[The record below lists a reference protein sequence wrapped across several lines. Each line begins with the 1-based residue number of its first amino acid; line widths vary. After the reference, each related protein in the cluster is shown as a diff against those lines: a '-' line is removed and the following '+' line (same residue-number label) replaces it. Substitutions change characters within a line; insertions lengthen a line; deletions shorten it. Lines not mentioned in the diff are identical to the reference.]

1 MNRMKSIFLSIF
13 LLLASLIAREKD
25 TSSNLFDLIDKGIN
39 REQELKE
46 QEQKTRLKLA
56 QSPLV
61 ALEIVPQET
70 PYLEWQGARE
80 SYYLKVSAVVES
92 VVILKIDIN
101 QGRSCSLYPTPKSVS
116 LVRNQSV
123 AYEIL
128 CENQPLWIEV
138 STNLGKRTFQF

>member
-1 MNRMKSIFLSIF
+1 MKPIF
-13 LLLASLIAREKD
+13 LLIFLFLSSLIARDKD
-25 TSSNLFDLIDKGIN
+25 VSSNLFDLIDKGIN
-39 REQELKE
+39 SEQELKD
-46 QEQKTRLKLA
+46 QKTRLKLA

-61 ALEIVPQET
+61 ALEIVSQET
-70 PYLEWQGARE
+70 PYLEWQGARG
-80 SYYLKVSAVVES
+80 SYYLKVSALVEK

-101 QGRSCSLYPTPKSVS
+101 QGRSCALYPTPKSVS

>member
-1 MNRMKSIFLSIF
+1 MKPIF
-13 LLLASLIAREKD
+13 LLIFLFLSSLIARDKD
-25 TSSNLFDLIDKGIN
+25 ASSNLFDLIDKGIN
-39 REQELKE
+39 SEQELKD
-46 QEQKTRLKLA
+46 QKTRLKLA

-70 PYLEWQGARE
+70 PYLEWQGARG
-80 SYYLKVSAVVES
+80 SYYLKVSALVEK

-101 QGRSCSLYPTPKSVS
+101 QGRSCALYPTPKSVS